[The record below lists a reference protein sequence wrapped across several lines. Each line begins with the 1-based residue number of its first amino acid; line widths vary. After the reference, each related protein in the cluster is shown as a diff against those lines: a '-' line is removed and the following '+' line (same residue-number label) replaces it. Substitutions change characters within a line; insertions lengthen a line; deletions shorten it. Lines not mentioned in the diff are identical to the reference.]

1 MAELLE
7 ETRPVRYSKNGYSP
21 EWIEE
26 AKKRGLYVNEK
37 FFENVENFKEAGKVF
52 VDIGVSK
59 EKEVEAKFETLFE
72 MYDNTVKTESNA
84 LQTIFSNEIIPR
96 CYEFLRLVESDSKS
110 SIINKRSEKFIALF

>member
-37 FFENVENFKEAGKVF
+37 FFENVENFKKSGKVF
-52 VDIGVSK
+52 VDIGVTK
-59 EKEVEAKFETLFE
+59 E
-72 MYDNTVKTESNA
+72 S
-84 LQTIFSNEIIPR
+84 
-96 CYEFLRLVESDSKS
+96 
-110 SIINKRSEKFIALF
+110 